1 MTVRVRKEADVMRVM
16 RIAAVATA
24 LAMAGCGGGGS
35 APKPQTA
42 AGGPIKI
49 GLLLDSLENERWH
62 HDRDLF
68 VARVEEL
75 HAKVEVLDGGG
86 DHARQLAAA
95 RQLLDAG
102 VKVLVVVPH
111 DLDKAKEIVALAVER
126 KVPVISYDRLIR
138 DADVALYVS
147 FDNVKVGR
155 MQAEALLTAAP
166 RGNYV
171 LLGGSPTDNNAKLV
185 REGQLEVL
193 KPAIA
198 SGEVKVIAE
207 PWVLNWDTALARQE
221 MAAALKKTRS
231 IAAVVAS
238 NDAMA
243 TGAAEALTA
252 AKLSGKVALS
262 GQDADLVACQ
272 RIVAGTQT
280 MTVYKPLKALARMAA
295 GSAVTLARGEPVD
308 SLVKINN
315 GLKDIPVRLL
325 EPIAVDKGNIDA
337 TVIGDGYQQ
346 RDAVYQ
352 PKTD

>member
-1 MTVRVRKEADVMRVM
+1 MRVM
-16 RIAAVATA
+16 QIAAVAAA
-24 LAMAGCGGGGS
+24 LAMAGCGGGDS
-35 APKPQTA
+35 APRPPA
-42 AGGPIKI
+42 AAVGPIKI

-75 HAKVEVLDGGG
+75 HAKVEVRDGAG
-86 DHARQLAAA
+86 DHAKQLEAA

-102 VKVLVVVPH
+102 VKTLVVVPH
-111 DLDKAKEIVALAVER
+111 DLDKAKEIVALAAER

-138 DADVALYVS
+138 GADVALYVS

-185 REGQLEVL
+185 RDGQLEVL

-198 SGEVKVIAE
+198 SGAVKIVAE
-207 PWVLNWDTALARQE
+207 PFVLNWDGALARQE
-221 MAAALKKTRS
+221 MAAAMKKTRS

-238 NDAMA
+238 NDATA
-243 TGAAEALTA
+243 TGAAEALAT

-262 GQDADLVACQ
+262 GQDADLAACQ

-295 GSAVTLARGEPVD
+295 GSAVTLARGEAVD
-308 SLVKINN
+308 SLVKVNN
-315 GLKDIPVRLL
+315 GLKDVPARLL
-325 EPIAVDKGNIDA
+325 EPIAVDKSNIDA
-337 TVIGDGYQQ
+337 TVISDGYQKK
-346 RDAVYQ
+346 DEVY
-352 PKTD
+352 PK

>member
-1 MTVRVRKEADVMRVM
+1 MRVM
-16 RIAAVATA
+16 RIAAVAAA

-35 APKPQTA
+35 APRPPA
-42 AGGPIKI
+42 ADAGPPKI
-49 GLLLDSLENERWH
+49 GLLLDSLENERWR

-75 HAKVEVLDGGG
+75 HAKVEVRDGAG
-86 DHARQLAAA
+86 DHAKQLDAA
-95 RQLLDAG
+95 RQLLEAG
-102 VKVLVVVPH
+102 VKTLVVVPH
-111 DLDKAKEIVALAVER
+111 DLDKAKEIVALAAER

-138 DADVALYVS
+138 GADVALYVS

-155 MQAEALLTAAP
+155 MQAEALLAAAP

-185 REGQLEVL
+185 RDGQLEVL
-193 KPAIA
+193 KPAID
-198 SGEVKVIAE
+198 SGAVKVIAE
-207 PWVLNWDTALARQE
+207 PFVPNWDAALARQE

-231 IAAVVAS
+231 IAAVLAS

-243 TGAAEALTA
+243 TGATDALAT

-262 GQDADLVACQ
+262 GQDADLAACQ

-295 GSAVTLARGEPVD
+295 GSAVTLARGEAVD
-308 SLVKINN
+308 SLVKVNN
-315 GLKDIPVRLL
+315 GLKDVPARLL
-325 EPIAVDKGNIDA
+325 EPIAVDKSNIDA
-337 TVIGDGYQQ
+337 TVISDGYQKK
-346 RDAVYQ
+346 DAVY
-352 PKTD
+352 PK

>member
-1 MTVRVRKEADVMRVM
+1 MRLMFVAM
-16 RIAAVATA
+16 AAVV
-24 LAMAGCGGGGS
+24 AMAGCGGGS
-35 APKPQTA
+35 TAPKAPA
-42 AGGPIKI
+42 ADLGPMKV
-49 GLLLDSLENERWH
+49 GLLLDSLENERWT

-68 VARVEEL
+68 VARVTEL
-75 HAKVEVLDGGG
+75 NARVEVRDGGG
-86 DHARQLAAA
+86 DHGRQVEGAKA
-95 RQLLDAG
+95 LLDAG
-102 VKVLVVVPH
+102 VKVLVVVPN
-111 DLDKAKEIVALAVER
+111 DLEKAGEIVALAAAR

-198 SGEVKVIAE
+198 SGAVKVIAE
-207 PWVLNWDTALARQE
+207 PWVLNWDAALARDE
-221 MAAALKKTRS
+221 MTAALKKTRA

-238 NDAMA
+238 NDATA
-243 TGAAEALTA
+243 TGAAEALAT

-262 GQDADLVACQ
+262 GQDADLAACQ

-280 MTVYKPLKALARMAA
+280 MTVYKPLRSLARMAA
-295 GSAVTLARGEPVD
+295 GSAVALAKGEAVD
-308 SLVKINN
+308 SLVKVNN
-315 GLKDIPVRLL
+315 GMKDVAARLL
-325 EPIAVDKGNIDA
+325 EPIAVDKANIDV
-337 TVIGDGYQQ
+337 TVISDGFHTKE
-346 RDAVYQ
+346 AVYQ
-352 PKTD
+352 AKGTS